1 MPLANKSL
9 STKRYDKPVHYSRCS
24 NFVGEAVENY
34 YTGIMFTKKLT
45 CLALLMALV
54 LGLFQPSGEVSLNEQ
69 SKKL

>member
-1 MPLANKSL
+1 
-9 STKRYDKPVHYSRCS
+9 
-24 NFVGEAVENY
+24 VGEAVENY